1 MQHLLI
7 TTMLCFTCL
16 FFSQTA
22 GASPASPNDSLLNGI
37 EQTIDRK
44 FVSSLARGQVRPLAE
59 LITQLEQGR
68 TLTRQP
74 LYRYWQAYALFW
86 QAIYHMQQEDTKEA
100 EKATDAAIALLKK
113 SNNKTAEDYA
123 LLGFLQGFSIP
134 FKASL
139 RAPFISAQAS
149 KNARIALEM
158 QPDNAR
164 AYYVLG
170 NNDYY
175 TPAQFGGGEK
185 VEEYLRKAIE
195 LAAAQTPNP
204 YLPAWGGEQAYE
216 MLIRFYERER
226 EDQQLEQT
234 LAAALRAY
242 PDSFRLNELAGNL
255 N

>member
-1 MQHLLI
+1 MKQLL
-7 TTMLCFTCL
+7 TTSILCFTCL
-16 FFSQTA
+16 FFSQSA
-22 GASPASPNDSLLNGI
+22 GASPASPNDSLLYGI

-44 FVSSLARGQVRPLAE
+44 FVSSLARSQVQPLAE

-68 TLTRQP
+68 QQTGQP
-74 LYRYWQAYALFW
+74 LYRYWEAYALFW
-86 QAIYHMQQEDTKEA
+86 QAIYHMQQEDNKAA
-100 EKATDAAIALLKK
+100 EKATDAAIDLLKQ
-113 SNNKTAEDYA
+113 NNKKTAEDYA

-195 LAAAQTPNP
+195 LATTQPPNP

-216 MLIRFYERER
+216 MLIRFYEREG
-226 EDQQLEQT
+226 EAQKLEQT

-242 PDSFRLNELAGNL
+242 PDSYRLNELVGNF